1 MFLGFCF
8 VLLFSLAVTFLHSCS
23 GNFSITAARNAWVGY
38 YVCLCYG
45 VQESRDAMDGGGGS
59 YIGWF
64 GERDGRSK
72 HKREYEEERRG
83 PVGVLGCFFVDYLAG
98 C

>member
-1 MFLGFCF
+1 
-8 VLLFSLAVTFLHSCS
+8 
-23 GNFSITAARNAWVGY
+23 
-38 YVCLCYG
+38 
-45 VQESRDAMDGGGGS
+45 MDGGGGS